1 MAIKPSQYEILHPFQ
16 AWVQQTLPA
25 IYDDSLSYTD
35 LLSNMLYYIKGL
47 TDNNNKLIK
56 DLESLYAYINSQ
68 LSDENLAKIV
78 KNKLDQMV
86 LDGKFDE
93 IISEIIMK
101 EPYVNVVLHG
111 IKNDGTPIGTELNQL
126 IANNPNSIILFPN
139 GTYALSVP
147 IQTNCENDKT
157 VMLVGCDYSVI
168 KPASN
173 FNGETLIQCGILGDG
188 TKNNVWKPKNKHG
201 AKKLYLDCNK
211 LVNGIEFYNGQNYIC
226 SYIAVNNCTKVGI
239 HFMEITD
246 TRKSKSTDGI
256 IEHCS
261 VTGGPS
267 HIVGATGIKV
277 DSIDNEINDVRTYGM
292 HIGFDIAGGQKL
304 FQCHPVSY
312 YDNTYI
318 NLENSIAFNVRSND
332 YTLFNACYSDNYP
345 IGWYLLDG
353 GQGII
358 ENCVHQYYENL
369 NTPLYFIKTN
379 KEYAYQ
385 CNNCVTNF
393 KDSTNFYYIS
403 GPAQYNKY
411 IGENYSGYLKNLKDY
426 SLKKQNNVSDLGNLY
441 SVSHF
446 NSYYIKTPNAKDY
459 TLVGCI
465 LLDSLKNK
473 FLVNI
478 NTCEFTVTI
487 SATTTSSNIFVETN
501 YTSNNTASYEFCV
514 ANHFTN
520 PDGFECGY
528 IYMKAIN
535 GGIPGIIEVTPL
547 SNYLSSGLFFIQ
559 PDAVIINP
567 SISNLANVTKIGKSF
582 ITSPLYDVTYF
593 GNAGGVDIFGK
604 YVKTGIM
611 FFTTGLTSTGA
622 DASLNLPSYVS
633 GPNEVGTSF
642 FDKYNGNGGFLLYT
656 QKGNKLKL
664 TYKEQ
669 SGCNVR
675 ANLFVPYTI

>member
-1 MAIKPSQYEILHPFQ
+1 MPLTPQKYETLPPFK
-16 AWVQQTLPA
+16 AWVQQTLPSV
-25 IYDDSLSYTD
+25 YDDSLSYTD
-35 LLSNMLYYIKGL
+35 LLSKMLSYINGL

-56 DLESLYAYINSQ
+56 DLESLYTYINSQ
-68 LSDENLAKIV
+68 LSDENLEKLV

-86 LDGKFDE
+86 MDGKFDS

-111 IKNDGTPIGTELNQL
+111 IKNDGSPIGSELNTL
-126 IANNPNSIILFPN
+126 IANNPNSVILFPN
-139 GTYALSVP
+139 GTYALTEP
-147 IQTNCENDKT
+147 IKTNCENNKT

-173 FNGETLIQCGILGDG
+173 FIGETLIQCGAIGDG
-188 TKNNVWKPKNKHG
+188 TKNNVWQPKNRHG
-201 AKKLYLDCNK
+201 AKKLYIDCNRQ
-211 LVNGIEFYNGQNYIC
+211 VNGIEFYNGQNYIC
-226 SYIAVNNCTKVGI
+226 SYITVNNCAKVGI
-239 HFMEITD
+239 HFMKITD
-246 TRKSKSTDGI
+246 PNKSKSTDGL
-256 IEHCS
+256 IEHCT

-267 HIVGATGIKV
+267 HVVGSIGVKV
-277 DSIDNEINDVRTYGM
+277 DSLDNELHDIRTYGM
-292 HIGFDIAGGQKL
+292 HIGFDIAGGQTL

-318 NLENSIAFNVRSND
+318 NLENSVAFNVRSND
-332 YTLFNACYSDNYP
+332 YTLFNECYSDNYP

-358 ENCVHQYYENL
+358 ENCVHHYYENL

-411 IGENYSGYLKNLKDY
+411 IGENYAGYLKNLKDY
-426 SLKKQNNVSDLGNLY
+426 SMKKHNNISDLGNLY
-441 SVSHF
+441 SVNHF
-446 NSYYIKTPNAKDY
+446 NSYYISTPSSKDY
-459 TLVGCI
+459 VLVGCI

-487 SATTTSSNIFVETN
+487 NATTTSSNIIVETN
-501 YTSNNTASYEFCV
+501 YTSDNNASYEFCV
-514 ANHFTN
+514 ANHFIN
-520 PDGFECGY
+520 SDGFDCGY
-528 IYMKAIN
+528 IYMKSIT

-547 SNYLSSGLFFIQ
+547 SNYLSSGIFFIQ
-559 PDAVIINP
+559 PDAVKINP
-567 SISNLANVTKIGKSF
+567 SISNLANVTKIGKGF
-582 ITSPLYDVTYF
+582 ITSPLYDVNYF

-611 FFTTGLTSTGA
+611 FFTTGSTSTGT
-622 DASLNLPSYVS
+622 DASLKLPSYVN

-642 FDKYNGNGGFLLYT
+642 FDKYNGNGGFIYYT
-656 QKGNKLKL
+656 KNGNKLNL
-664 TYKEQ
+664 TYKER

-675 ANLFVPYTI
+675 ANLFVPYTK